1 MKENLNL
8 KKQLAKLQKE
18 NEFLKKL
25 RHPPSGIRLEAYRF
39 IQNIIKCL
47 DYVGFYANLIYILML
62 IIVILKTER
71 LVITNTRPR

>member
-39 IQNIIKCL
+39 IQNYNKVFGL
-47 DYVGFYANLIYILML
+47 RWLLRKSNIYPTL
-62 IIVILKTER
+62 IIVA
-71 LVITNTRPR
+71 